1 MFPFQRGRLLE
12 SQLYDSTLSRQSL
25 GAMLMATDR
34 FPLFRQGDQIASLL
48 HTVRWAYHLDNE
60 RFVDFLRQE
69 AVAAGVRRI
78 DATIADAEV
87 SPDGETVVRLITD
100 DGQTFAYDLYID
112 CSGFRSFLLEQR
124 LGSKF
129 LSYGS
134 TLFTD
139 RALAAKVPHDGVV
152 RPYTLAET
160 MKSGWCWKIPF
171 EDADHRGYVYS
182 SAFSTVDQALDEMRA
197 LNPGMEEPRLV
208 KFRSGRHEHFWKG
221 NVVGLGNSYAFVE
234 PLEFYCAPYAGSS
247 ARASDDVLSGI

>member
-1 MFPFQRGRLLE
+1 MGAACGLPLHVSLPAWPIAGIP
-12 SQLYDSTLSRQSL
+12 QLYDSTLSRQSL

-69 AVAAGVRRI
+69 AGPPVS
-78 DATIADAEV
+78 DASMQLSRMLRV
-87 SPDGETVVRLITD
+87 SPDGSTVVRLITD

-160 MKSGWCWKIPF
+160 MKSGWCWKYF
-171 EDADHRGYVYS
+171 VRGCRS
-182 SAFSTVDQALDEMRA
+182 SRLCILVSVLD
-197 LNPGMEEPRLV
+197 G
-208 KFRSGRHEHFWKG
+208 RSGSR
-221 NVVGLGNSYAFVE
+221 
-234 PLEFYCAPYAGSS
+234 
-247 ARASDDVLSGI
+247 RDASP